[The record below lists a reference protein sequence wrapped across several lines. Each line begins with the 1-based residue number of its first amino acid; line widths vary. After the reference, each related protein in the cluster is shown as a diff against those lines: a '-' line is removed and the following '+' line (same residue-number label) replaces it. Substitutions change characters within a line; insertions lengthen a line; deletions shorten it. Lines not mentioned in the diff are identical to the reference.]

1 MVGEERD
8 VVGVRTNFRDEDVYV
23 YRLRVPAESARQ
35 LFLVYLERINQL
47 ADRPEFYHL
56 LSNSCTINIV
66 RYANLAGRI
75 GDIDLRHYLN
85 GWVDR
90 YFYDTRL
97 LNSQFPFAGTASAI
111 TGQPLGEGSGACG
124 GILTAYS

>member
-1 MVGEERD
+1 M
-8 VVGVRTNFRDEDVYV
+8 
-23 YRLRVPAESARQ
+23 YRLRIPAENARL
-35 LFLVYLERINQL
+35 LFQVYLERINEL

-75 GDIDLRHYLN
+75 GDIDFRHYLN

-97 LNSQFPFAGTASAI
+97 LDATFPFPELRRRSRVDPAVTAAEPVVDFALHIRESVP
-111 TGQPLGEGSGACG
+111 GMKP
-124 GILTAYS
+124 

>member
-1 MVGEERD
+1 
-8 VVGVRTNFRDEDVYV
+8 
-23 YRLRVPAESARQ
+23 
-35 LFLVYLERINQL
+35 
-47 ADRPEFYHL
+47 
-56 LSNSCTINIV
+56 V

-97 LNSQFPFAGTASAI
+97 LDSTFPFAELRRRSRVNASVKAAEPVEDFSQHI
-111 TGQPLGEGSGACG
+111 RESVPGMNH
-124 GILTAYS
+124 